1 MNVSQLVLGFAAG
14 VATTLLMAKVSG
26 PDPLTQ
32 INRCLTDKSCV
43 VSRYEYTPYAS
54 KPEADT
60 PSCPIFKM
68 PQRAAMPSVSE
79 VSLLVGRDPKRAE
92 RYLMQYIEASLVV
105 DDANNRAITR
115 AYEDYLAK
123 CGKAEVA
130 ETIPD
135 VPRKPKE
142 KPMTVEHLGRPP
154 EDYSSPLNEDEG
166 WDFLP
171 KDGGGKPLLE

>member
-1 MNVSQLVLGFAAG
+1 MSVPQLALGFLTG
-14 VATTLLMAKVSG
+14 VLTTILMAKVTG

-32 INRCLTDKSCV
+32 INRCLTEKNCV
-43 VSRYEYTPYAS
+43 VSRYEYTPYVS
-54 KPEADT
+54 KPEADIPT
-60 PSCPIFKM
+60 CPVFKL

-105 DDANNRAITR
+105 DDANNRAITK

-123 CGKAEVA
+123 CGKTDAAQV
-130 ETIPD
+130 
-135 VPRKPKE
+135 VPNTPRNPTE
-142 KPMTVEHLGRPP
+142 KPTTVEHPSRPP
-154 EDYSSPLNEDEG
+154 EDYSSPLSDNED

-171 KDGGGKPLLE
+171 KDGDGASLLD